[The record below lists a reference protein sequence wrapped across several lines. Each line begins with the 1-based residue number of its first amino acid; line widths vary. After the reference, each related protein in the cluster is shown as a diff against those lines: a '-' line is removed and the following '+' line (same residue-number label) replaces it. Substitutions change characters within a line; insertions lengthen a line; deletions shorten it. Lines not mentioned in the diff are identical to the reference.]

1 MDFNSLSIGSSFY
14 VLRRNGLSKLC
25 IGTVKSKTN
34 QQPQFG
40 NNPNLFNGPNLQT
53 LLNFVVNIDGNDE
66 VFDNIPANIEI
77 AARGN
82 DTFSCNKDAII
93 AAVGDAIASNKKEI
107 DMYEFRNNDAIELE
121 KILETLNP
129 RYADEKKRDSKI
141 SELEKRQSESD
152 KKLDDIKRIVEE
164 LASNDNERSLYAFLY
179 KCAIMDYKRIDDE
192 KTENK

>member
-107 DMYEFRNNDAIELE
+107 DMYEFRNNDAIELD

-129 RYADEKKRDSKI
+129 RYADEKKRDNKI
-141 SELEKRQSESD
+141 LELEKRQSESD
-152 KKLDDIKRIVEE
+152 KKLDDIY
-164 LASNDNERSLYAFLY
+164 SLLKKMSEQSA
-179 KCAIMDYKRIDDE
+179 
-192 KTENK
+192 NKQ